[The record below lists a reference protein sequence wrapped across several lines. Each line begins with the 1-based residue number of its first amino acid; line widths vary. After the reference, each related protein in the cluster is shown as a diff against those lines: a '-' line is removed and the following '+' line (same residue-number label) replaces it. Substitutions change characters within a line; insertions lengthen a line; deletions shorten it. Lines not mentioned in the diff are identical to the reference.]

1 MNTKGFT
8 LLLSLLVISIILV
21 IGLGV
26 SGIIIKEIKLSGLGR
41 ESQIASYAA
50 ETGYECVTYWDI
62 KQRAFDSP
70 SYNIDCGAPD
80 GASAI
85 NGIMDIS
92 STTSFLV
99 NLDNGSCAR
108 VTVYKNR
115 PRTRVVSQG
124 YNVDCDVSVPRKVMR
139 EWRY

>member
-26 SGIIIKEIKLSGLGR
+26 SGIIIKEIELSGLGR
-41 ESQIASYAA
+41 ESEIASYAA
-50 ETGYECVTYWDI
+50 ETGYECVFYWDI
-62 KQRAFDSP
+62 KQRAFNSP
-70 SYNIDCGAPD
+70 SYNINC